1 MLGRRKN
8 TMSRCLYLE
17 TLKEVPVEIIEK
29 EFKEGD
35 IFKVYL
41 ASSQNK
47 SLPEKFFGK
56 IIKVTEMKI
65 KYYYI
70 THANSFGKENN
81 RTSMKNLELSSQK
94 AYWFTHNRI
103 SKIYKAQVISKDK

>member
-1 MLGRRKN
+1 
-8 TMSRCLYLE
+8 MSRCVYLE
-17 TLKEVPVEIIEK
+17 TVKEVPVEIIEK
-29 EFKEGD
+29 ELHEGD

-41 ASSQNK
+41 TSQNK

-65 KYYYI
+65 KYNYI
-70 THANSFGKENN
+70 ANANSFGKENN
-81 RTSMKNLELSSQK
+81 ITSIKNLNISSKQ

-103 SKIYKAQVISKDK
+103 SKIYKAIIVANDK

>member
-1 MLGRRKN
+1 MSELVYFE
-8 TMSRCLYLE
+8 TMNQ
-17 TLKEVPVEIIEK
+17 VPVEFIEK

-41 ASSQNK
+41 ASSQIK

-65 KYYYI
+65 KYNYI
-70 THANSFGKENN
+70 THANSFGQENN
-81 RTSMKNLELSSQK
+81 STSMKNLELSAKNS
-94 AYWFTHNRI
+94 YWFTHNRI
-103 SKIYKAQVISKDK
+103 SKIYKAQIISNDN